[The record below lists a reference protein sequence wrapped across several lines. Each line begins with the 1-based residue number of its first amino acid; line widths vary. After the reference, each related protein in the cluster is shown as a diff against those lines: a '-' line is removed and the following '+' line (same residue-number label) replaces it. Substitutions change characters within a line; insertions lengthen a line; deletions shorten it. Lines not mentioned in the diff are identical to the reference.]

1 MCEGFPVQ
9 AVEDTLLFDKEFWGT
24 SYAAGRLLHT
34 WDTKVQKVEE
44 GPDTIWKQVLKKSNK
59 YESESH

>member
-9 AVEDTLLFDKEFWGT
+9 AVEDTLLFDKEFLGA
-24 SYAAGRLLHT
+24 SCAAGRLLHT

-44 GPDTIWKQVLKKSNK
+44 GPDTIWKQV
-59 YESESH
+59 